1 MSAQDFINNCLNGY
15 LSIIKAGLPV
25 AFFIAACNV
34 SFNIIFTAFS
44 GGGLSFG
51 RGDRK

>member
-25 AFFIAACNV
+25 AFFIATCNV
-34 SFNIIFTAFS
+34 GFNIIITAFS
-44 GGGLSFG
+44 GGGFRFG
-51 RGDRK
+51 RGDRQ